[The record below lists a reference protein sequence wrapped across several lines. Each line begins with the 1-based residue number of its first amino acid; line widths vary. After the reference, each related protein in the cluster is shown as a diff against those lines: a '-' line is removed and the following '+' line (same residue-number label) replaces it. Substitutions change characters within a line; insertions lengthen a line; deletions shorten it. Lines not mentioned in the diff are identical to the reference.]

1 MKPFVPKAE
10 PVCTVLQSWKRDL
23 DKDCSIQDGN
33 LCSHPAHF
41 LREGGK
47 EISCPYSERKQK
59 AAWWMWWLCGTATA
73 QQKLVDSEELCV
85 LQNRAERVK
94 VVAARGVFKIQSQIL
109 IMRIANKVSE
119 LLWMATLPQQVPVLP
134 QHAPVS
140 LPAMRVRGTKSKAWI
155 VVGEK

>member
-1 MKPFVPKAE
+1 MGRKF
-10 PVCTVLQSWKRDL
+10 PVLIVKESRK
-23 DKDCSIQDGN
+23 
-33 LCSHPAHF
+33 HPD
-41 LREGGK
+41 ECGD
-47 EISCPYSERKQK
+47 
-59 AAWWMWWLCGTATA
+59 CGTATA
-73 QQKLVDSEELCV
+73 QQKLVDSEELCF

-94 VVAARGVFKIQSQIL
+94 VVAARGVFKIRSQIL